1 MLETK
6 SYEEAISWALELG
19 SIGIVAQVWIPKS
32 GFLYALKNTDG
43 SVSFC
48 RDGSPNFGLG
58 LGTDPIID
66 PKWERFALPKSF
78 PKEKTSQFK
87 LVNRWNPYT
96 IDTDS
101 FKDLSVAEEISVQGV
116 KEFLEENAPESS
128 VYPGNPETI
137 FWGGIKESSQLVA
150 VGCLGKWESGEF
162 VISSIATKANL
173 RGQGLGSRITKFIV
187 ANAKAHGIK
196 RVSLAVNAKNLI
208 AAKLYEKIGFKSLGS
223 FNTFETYSR

>member
-78 PKEKTSQFK
+78 PKEKLATTMMQK
-87 LVNRWNPYT
+87 Y
-96 IDTDS
+96 
-101 FKDLSVAEEISVQGV
+101 
-116 KEFLEENAPESS
+116 ENFTTYASRS
-128 VYPGNPETI
+128 LC
-137 FWGGIKESSQLVA
+137 Q
-150 VGCLGKWESGEF
+150 CR
-162 VISSIATKANL
+162 NL
-173 RGQGLGSRITKFIV
+173 
-187 ANAKAHGIK
+187 
-196 RVSLAVNAKNLI
+196 
-208 AAKLYEKIGFKSLGS
+208 
-223 FNTFETYSR
+223 